1 MDQGD
6 NETYNA
12 RVAALSMANGAALA
26 KLLRAHGLG
35 AHADNIEQALAA
47 IADIVSIEVG
57 RDQLTEAMS
66 WVSDQIWNCGEV
78 RPASASRH

>member
-1 MDQGD
+1 VDKGESD
-6 NETYNA
+6 IYNA

-35 AHADNIEQALAA
+35 DHADNIESALAA
-47 IADIVSIEVG
+47 IADIVSVEVG
-57 RDQLTEAMS
+57 REKLTEAMS

-78 RPASASRH
+78 PPATASRH

>member
-1 MDQGD
+1 MDQGE

-35 AHADNIEQALAA
+35 AHADNIESALAA
-47 IADIVSIEVG
+47 IADIISTEVG
-57 RDQLTEAMS
+57 RDRLTEAMS
-66 WVSDQIWNCGEV
+66 WVSDQIWNCGEM
-78 RPASASRH
+78 PPMSASRH